1 MATNGWA
8 AIYNNNMFRKYRP
21 NVFTKNGEWKPCR
34 AFVFTEGQWKMAGQ
48 TQHLMIPFIDSDEL
62 FLETYD
68 SEWLLVPFIEND
80 TL

>member
-1 MATNGWA
+1 MAKKGWA
-8 AIYNNNMFRKYRP
+8 AIFSEGMFRKYQPYLPLEGKWIPTRAYIY
-21 NVFTKNGEWKPCR
+21 TQGKWKR
-34 AFVFTEGQWKMAGQ
+34 AGQ
-48 TQHLMIPFIDSDEL
+48 TKYIMVPFLDFDEL